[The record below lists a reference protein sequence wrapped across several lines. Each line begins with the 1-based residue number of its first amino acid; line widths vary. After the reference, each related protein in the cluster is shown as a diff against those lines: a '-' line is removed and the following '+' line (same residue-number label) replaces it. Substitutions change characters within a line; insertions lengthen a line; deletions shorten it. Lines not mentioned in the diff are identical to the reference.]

1 MVNSTPNPIK
11 EYYIAYFDILG
22 YKAFFDEQPEKVP
35 ELLNAIHDAIRRTT
49 NHIGIANTSP
59 LLHGVAGIDIKAKIF
74 SDNILLCMET
84 SEAQHEQPRLFQFIQ
99 IVADIQR
106 GFVNDYGLFVRGA
119 IAKGALSYNDDY
131 VFGQGLID
139 VVEMEKVAQ
148 YPRIVIATSLADFLW
163 AYHACT
169 QDEYNRAIE
178 IENRYKNGEAI
189 PEEEQAF
196 YNQTYSLYMAE
207 TYYKRFLDRMI
218 FLWPDNNWILCYI
231 NSLDVASV
239 VGEEAKKALL
249 QTIQNIS
256 PSDHELLTQQKQDFD
271 NTLARHKIRVE
282 EQLVKFGNNA
292 DIATGDVKSAE
303 FKEKTLR
310 KYIWVMALH
319 NMLCDYYQKPEHKIL
334 TQCNCDK
341 RFLKMIIEVQS
352 NEAGIQTN

>member
-1 MVNSTPNPIK
+1 MVNATPNPIK
-11 EYYIAYFDILG
+11 DYYIAYFDILG
-22 YKAFFDEQPEKVP
+22 YKDFFNEQPEKVP

-84 SEAQHEQPRLFQFIQ
+84 SEAQHEQVRLFQFIQ

-119 IAKGALSYNDDY
+119 IAKGSLSYNDDY

-139 VVEMEKVAQ
+139 VVGMEGAAQ
-148 YPRIVIATSLADFLW
+148 YPRIVISTSLAEFLL

-169 QDEYNRAIE
+169 QEEYDRAIE
-178 IENRYKNGEAI
+178 IENRYKKGETI
-189 PEEEQAF
+189 PEEEQVF
-196 YNQTYSLYMAE
+196 YNQTSSLYMAE

-218 FLWPDNNWILCYI
+218 YLWPDNNWILCYI
-231 NSLDVASV
+231 NSLDIASLF
-239 VGEEAKKALL
+239 GENVKNALL
-249 QTIQNIS
+249 QTIQNLS

-271 NTLARHKIRVE
+271 NTLLRHKMRVE
-282 EQLVKFGNNA
+282 EHLVKFGNNA
-292 DIATGDVKSAE
+292 DIATDDVKSAE

-319 NMLCDYYQKPEHKIL
+319 NMLCDYYQKPEYKIF

-352 NEAGIQTN
+352 NEAGIQEN